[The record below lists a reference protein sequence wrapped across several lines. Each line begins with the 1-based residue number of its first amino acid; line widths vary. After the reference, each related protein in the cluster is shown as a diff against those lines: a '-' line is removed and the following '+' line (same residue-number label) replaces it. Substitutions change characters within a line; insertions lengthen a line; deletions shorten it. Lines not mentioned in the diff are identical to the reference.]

1 MIRGVSPLKLTLKR
15 GALLAAA
22 NWPIALVQFV
32 ADSLFKILLAVPI
45 VAGIFLVVL
54 IVGGEPSEIIGTVE
68 LRTIVPTIAA
78 GLMANP
84 AVLASFLLALA
95 IVVIGG
101 SSLMFLV
108 KGGTV
113 AVLVASDAETGDLE
127 QRPLHLTGLHR
138 AGRFTLERFIA
149 DSQRLFRRYLRL
161 GLILIAVYAVSAA
174 VYLFLTF
181 GIDGAGLPRWI
192 GWRGAALVATL
203 LVAWIT
209 LVNLLYLLTQVVIA
223 ADDRSV
229 RSAFAQVL
237 ALLRANLRDVSAVF
251 AVILALVVLATT
263 ASILATAALGLIAFV
278 PLIGL
283 AVLPLQLVAW
293 LVRGLVFQYL
303 GLTAI
308 GAYLRLYRRSAA
320 QKAEGVK
327 DESGGALPIKG

>member
-1 MIRGVSPLKLTLKR
+1 MIRADSPLKLTLKR

-22 NWPIALVQFV
+22 NWPITLVQFV
-32 ADSLFKILLAVPI
+32 ADSLFKVLLAVP
-45 VAGIFLVVL
+45 VVGGIFLVVL
-54 IVGGEPSEIIGTVE
+54 VVGGEPSEIIGTVE

-78 GLMANP
+78 GLLANP
-84 AVLASFLLALA
+84 AVLVAFLLALA

-113 AVLVASDAETGDLE
+113 AVLVASDAEAADLE
-127 QRPLHLTGLHR
+127 QHPLHLATLHR
-138 AGRFTLERFIA
+138 AGRFTLEGFVA
-149 DSQRLFRRYLRL
+149 DCQRLFRRYLRL
-161 GLILIAVYAVSAA
+161 GLILIAVYAVSAGA
-174 VYLFLTF
+174 YVFLTF
-181 GIDGAGLPRWI
+181 GIDGQGLPQWT
-192 GWRGAALVATL
+192 GWRAAAIASTC

-209 LVNLLYLLTQVVIA
+209 VVNLLYLLTQVVIA
-223 ADDRSV
+223 AGDRSV
-229 RSAFAQVL
+229 RSAFRQVL
-237 ALLRANLRDVSAVF
+237 ALLRADLRDVAAVF
-251 AVILALVVLATT
+251 GVVLGLVVLATT

-308 GAYLRLYRRSAA
+308 GAYLRLYRRRAMQS
-320 QKAEGVK
+320 AEGTK
-327 DESGGALPIKG
+327 EDQAEC